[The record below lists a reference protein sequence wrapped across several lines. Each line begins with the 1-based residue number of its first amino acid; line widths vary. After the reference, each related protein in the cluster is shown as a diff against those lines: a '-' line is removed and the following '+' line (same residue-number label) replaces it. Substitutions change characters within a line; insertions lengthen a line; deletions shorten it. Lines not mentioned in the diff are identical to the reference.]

1 MTVIKVIEEP
11 PQLKDPALVVGLPG
25 IGNIGRV
32 AAGYLIKEMKAKK
45 FAQLYSE
52 HFFPF
57 VVLHKS
63 YQVRLLKN
71 YFYYYKAQKP
81 SQRDLIFLTGDC
93 QSQSPHGHYEV
104 AEKILDFVAKYGVK
118 NVFTIGGLATGEME
132 RKPKAYGSVTH
143 KELVEQYKNAGIE
156 FEVGKRVGY
165 IVGAA
170 GLLLGLAKEKGMK
183 GVCILGET
191 SGFPIVTD
199 PKAAEI
205 VLKSLTKILKI
216 DVDLARL
223 GERVNEMEKFI
234 KKIES
239 LQRKAVMEIAKDE
252 ATPVVR
258 KEEMRYIG

>member
-1 MTVIKVIEEP
+1 MTVIKALEEP
-11 PQLKDPALVVGLPG
+11 KLKNPVLIVGLPG

-32 AAGYLIKEMKAKK
+32 AVGYLIKELKAKK

-71 YFYYYKAQKP
+71 YFYYWSDPKK
-81 SQRDLIFLTGDC
+81 QRDIIFVTGDC
-93 QSQSPHGHYEV
+93 QSQSPQGHYEV
-104 AEKILDFVAKYGVK
+104 AEKVLDFVEKYGVK
-118 NVFTIGGLATGEME
+118 SVFTIGGLATGEVE
-132 RKPKAYGSVTH
+132 KKPKAYGSVTH
-143 KELVEQYKNAGIE
+143 KELVEKYKNAGIE

-170 GLLLGLAKEKGMK
+170 GLLLGLARERGMK

-205 VLKSLTKILKI
+205 VLRSLTKMLKL
-216 DVDLARL
+216 DVDMGRLA
-223 GERVNEMEKFI
+223 ERVNEMEKFI

-252 ATPVVR
+252 ATPVVK

>member
-1 MTVIKVIEEP
+1 MTVIKALEEP
-11 PQLKDPALVVGLPG
+11 KLKDPVLIVGLPG

-32 AAGYLIKEMKAKK
+32 AVGYLIKELKAKK

-71 YFYYYKAQKP
+71 YFYYWNDPKK
-81 SQRDLIFLTGDC
+81 QRDIIFVTGDC
-93 QSQSPHGHYEV
+93 QSQSPQGHYEV
-104 AEKILDFVAKYGVK
+104 AEKILDFVEKYGVK
-118 NVFTIGGLATGEME
+118 SVFTIGGLATGEVE
-132 RKPKAYGSVTH
+132 KKPKAYGSVTH
-143 KELVEQYKNAGIE
+143 KELVEKYKNAGIE

-170 GLLLGLAKEKGMK
+170 GLLLGLARERGMR
-183 GVCILGET
+183 GVCVLGET

-205 VLKSLTKILKI
+205 VLRALTKMIKL
-216 DVDLARL
+216 DVDMGRLA
-223 GERVNEMEKFI
+223 ERVNEMEKFI

-252 ATPVVR
+252 ATPVVK